1 MKDNFLAKWLNDELD
16 SSELQELQQTPE
28 FESYNKIVSTL
39 DKLEAP
45 AYDEKAAFASFKS
58 NYLAA
63 PKVEAEKET
72 KVIRMNV
79 LKPIL
84 RIAAVIVLAVGFY
97 TYFNTLDT
105 SVATDLAQMTETILP
120 DNSEV
125 IVNAGSEISFNKK
138 NWEENREV
146 NLKGEAFFK
155 VAKGQKFDVVTTD
168 GIVSV
173 LGTQF
178 NVNNR
183 EGLFQVTCYEGLV
196 SVAFENQVTKLPAGT
211 TFTVLNGEVIS
222 QESPKTLVP
231 SWTQNESSFR
241 SMPLGIVVAELERQH
256 NIVIETENIDLK
268 KNFTGNFS
276 NNDVNLALKSISIP
290 LNLIFD
296 IQDKK
301 VILYAENNK

>member
-16 SSELQELQQTPE
+16 SSELQELQQAPE

-39 DKLEAP
+39 DKLDAP
-45 AYDEKAAFASFKS
+45 AFDEKAAFASFKS
-58 NYLAA
+58 NYLAT
-63 PKVEAEKET
+63 PQIKEEQET
-72 KVIRMNV
+72 KVIKMNV
-79 LKPIL
+79 WKPIL
-84 RIAAVIVLAVGFY
+84 RIAAVVVLAVGFY

-105 SVATDLAQMTETILP
+105 SVATDLAEMTEITLP

-125 IVNAGSEISFNKK
+125 IVNAGSEISFNE
-138 NWEENREV
+138 NSWNDNREV

-196 SVAFENQVTKLPAGT
+196 SVAYNDEITKLPAGT
-211 TFTVLNGEVIS
+211 TFTVLNGEVVS
-222 QESPKTLVP
+222 KEAPTSAVP

-241 SMPLGIVVAELERQH
+241 SMPLAIVVAELERQH
-256 NIVIETENIDLK
+256 NIVIETENIDLN

>member
-1 MKDNFLAKWLNDELD
+1 MKDNFLAKWLNDELE
-16 SSELQELQQTPE
+16 SSELQELQKTPE
-28 FESYNKIVSTL
+28 FESYNKIISTL

-45 AYDEKAAFASFKS
+45 AFDEKAAFASFKS
-58 NYLAA
+58 NYLAT
-63 PKVEAEKET
+63 PQIKEEKET
-72 KVIRMNV
+72 KVIKMNV
-79 LKPIL
+79 WKPIL
-84 RIAAVIVLAVGFY
+84 RIAAVVVLAVGFY

-105 SVATDLAQMTETILP
+105 SVATDLAQMSEITLP

-125 IVNAGSEISFNKK
+125 IVNAGSEISFNK
-138 NWEENREV
+138 NSWNENREV

-196 SVAFENQVTKLPAGT
+196 SVAHKGQVTKLPAGT
-211 TFTVLNGEVIS
+211 AFTVLNGEVVS
-222 QESPKTLVP
+222 KESPTTQVP
-231 SWTQNESSFR
+231 SWTINESSFK
-241 SMPLGIVVAELERQH
+241 SMPLGIVIAELERQH
-256 NIVIETENIDLK
+256 NVVIETQNLDLN